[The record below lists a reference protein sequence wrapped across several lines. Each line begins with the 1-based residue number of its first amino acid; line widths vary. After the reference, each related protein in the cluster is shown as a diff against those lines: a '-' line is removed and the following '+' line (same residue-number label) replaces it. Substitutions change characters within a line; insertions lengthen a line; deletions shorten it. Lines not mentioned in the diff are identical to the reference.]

1 MPWLFTVKA
10 TSPPFDFVCKTFQGQ
25 TLAAVMMI
33 MMIDCNVFANVNGN
47 DGIKKDSKDGDCF

>member
-1 MPWLFTVKA
+1 MKA

-47 DGIKKDSKDGDCF
+47 DGIKKDSNDGDCF